1 MNNLVRIDGD
11 SCRRGRFGDVSSS
24 ASVSFFFFLICFVY
38 SLEQKIKI
46 SEGYQK
52 ER

>member
-24 ASVSFFFFLICFVY
+24 ASVSFFFFLDLFCVFIRA
-38 SLEQKIKI
+38 KNKN
-46 SEGYQK
+46 K
-52 ER
+52 